1 MLIAMVIFII
11 GILGAMLIAVGAWL
25 IYPPAGLVVG
35 GVLLLI
41 MSWMSARS
49 VAEKAPDKDRSR

>member
-1 MLIAMVIFII
+1 MLIAIVIFII
-11 GILGAMLIAVGAWL
+11 GILGACLIAVGAWL
-25 IYPPAGLVVG
+25 IYPPAGLIVG

-49 VAEKAPDKDRSR
+49 AAEKTPDKDRSR